1 MRKPL
6 QESIQQTVQKA
17 WTDAVSSVMGLGE
30 EMERRFQQAKERTD
44 LTKGSEELQR
54 VLAELGQRLQQ
65 NSEALEGR
73 LEESVKTVIK
83 RVRTPL
89 MDEVAALRARAEQL
103 DARIE
108 QQIKRRGGDG
118 NGTGTGNG
126 EEPREPPVEP

>member
-65 NSEALEGR
+65 NSEVLEGR

-103 DARIE
+103 GARIE
-108 QQIKRRGGDG
+108 HQIKRRGGAGDRS
-118 NGTGTGNG
+118 G
-126 EEPREPPVEP
+126 EEPREPSVEP